1 MPLLPPVITAT
12 LPSSLPMMVLLCDG
26 MRSQLFILYRTIQMW
41 RVASKAHIYL
51 PKGIDKHPISMEQKK
66 SARALGRPR
75 SFETGKAL
83 DAAMKVCW
91 CKGYEGASLS
101 DLTRAMGINR
111 PSLYAAFGDKESL
124 FRKVLDRYDSGPAAY
139 VQEAMHQPTA
149 RAVVQRLM
157 EGAADL
163 ATASG
168 NPRGCLFVQ
177 SALACGDKAEGIRN
191 DLILRRDAGEKA
203 VRLRLKRAQAEGDLP
218 RDANTADLAR
228 YVVTVIQGIA
238 VQAAGGATRN
248 ELRRVIENA
257 LRAWP
262 Q

>member
-1 MPLLPPVITAT
+1 M
-12 LPSSLPMMVLLCDG
+12 
-26 MRSQLFILYRTIQMW
+26 
-41 RVASKAHIYL
+41 
-51 PKGIDKHPISMEQKK
+51 SMKQTKT
-66 SARALGRPR
+66 ARALGRPR

-83 DAAMKVCW
+83 DAAMKVFW

-101 DLTRAMGINR
+101 NLTKAMGINR

-139 VQEAMHQPTA
+139 VQEALNQLTA
-149 RAVVQRLM
+149 RAAIEKLM
-157 EGAADL
+157 EGAADV

-218 RDANTADLAR
+218 RDANPADLAR